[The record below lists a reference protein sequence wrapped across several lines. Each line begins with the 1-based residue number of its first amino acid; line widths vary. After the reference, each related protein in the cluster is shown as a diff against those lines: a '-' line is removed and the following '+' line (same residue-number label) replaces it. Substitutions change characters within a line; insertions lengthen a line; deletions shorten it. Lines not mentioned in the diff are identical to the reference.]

1 MAAWDDA
8 VKTRLMAYCRIDI
21 LEERDEALLREFYD
35 AAVSYMEQA
44 GISEPEEATPRRAQ
58 YDLCVNAM
66 VLDSWDHRD
75 MKEPVNQVTENAAFR
90 RRLNQLKF
98 SEPTVSDS
106 DT

>member
-1 MAAWDDA
+1 MAWNDT
-8 VKTRLMAYCRIDI
+8 VRTQLMAYCCIDV
-21 LEERDEALLREFYD
+21 LEERDEDLLREFYD
-35 AAVSYMEQA
+35 AAVSYMEEA
-44 GISEPEEATPRRAQ
+44 GISEPKEGTRRRAK

-75 MKEPVNQVTENAAFR
+75 MNEPVNQVTENAAFR

-98 SEPTVSDS
+98 SDPVVSDS

>member
-1 MAAWDDA
+1 MAEWSDT
-8 VKTRLMAYCRIDI
+8 VKTRLMAYCRIDT
-21 LEERDEALLREFYD
+21 LEEGDEALLREFYA
-35 AAVSYMEQA
+35 AAVSYMDQA
-44 GISEPEEATPRRAQ
+44 GISEPKEATPRHAQ
-58 YDLCVNAM
+58 YDLCINAM

-98 SEPTVSDS
+98 SEPAVSDS

>member
-1 MAAWDDA
+1 MAWNDT
-8 VKTRLMAYCRIDI
+8 VKARLMAYCRIDV
-21 LEERDEALLREFYD
+21 LEEGDEALLREFYD

-75 MKEPVNQVTENAAFR
+75 MKEPINQVTENAAFR

-106 DT
+106 DI

>member
-8 VKTRLMAYCRIDI
+8 IKARLMAYCRIDI
-21 LEERDEALLREFYD
+21 LEERDEDLLREFYD
-35 AAVSYMEQA
+35 AAVSYMEES
-44 GISEPEEATPRRAQ
+44 GISEPKEGTPRRAQ

>member
-1 MAAWDDA
+1 MADWDDA
-8 VKTRLMAYCRIDI
+8 IKARLMAYCRIDV
-21 LEERDEALLREFYD
+21 LEEGDEALLREFYD
-35 AAVSYMEQA
+35 AALSYMEQA
-44 GISEPEEATPRRAQ
+44 GISEPKEATPRRAQ
-58 YDLCVNAM
+58 YDLCVDAM

-75 MKEPVNQVTENAAFR
+75 IKEPVNQVTENAAFR

>member
-1 MAAWDDA
+1 MAEWNDELKA
-8 VKTRLMAYCRIDI
+8 RLMAYCRIDV
-21 LEERDEALLREFYD
+21 LEEGDEALFREFYD

>member
-1 MAAWDDA
+1 MAEWSDT
-8 VKTRLMAYCRIDI
+8 VKTRLMAYCRIDT
-21 LEERDEALLREFYD
+21 LEEGDEALLREFYD
-35 AAVSYMEQA
+35 AAVSYMDQA
-44 GISEPEEATPRRAQ
+44 GISDPKEATPRRAQ
-58 YDLCVNAM
+58 YDLCINAM

-98 SEPTVSDS
+98 SEPAVSDS

>member
-1 MAAWDDA
+1 MAEWSDT
-8 VKTRLMAYCRIDI
+8 VKTRLMAYCRIDT
-21 LEERDEALLREFYD
+21 LEEGDEALLREFYD
-35 AAVSYMEQA
+35 AAVSYMDQA
-44 GISEPEEATPRRAQ
+44 GISDPKEATPRRAQ
-58 YDLCVNAM
+58 YDLCINAM

-98 SEPTVSDS
+98 SEPAVSDL

>member
-1 MAAWDDA
+1 MAWNDT
-8 VKTRLMAYCRIDI
+8 VKARLMAYCRIDV
-21 LEERDEALLREFYD
+21 LEEGDEALLREFYD
-35 AAVSYMEQA
+35 AALSYMEQA
-44 GISEPEEATPRRAQ
+44 GISEPKEATPRRAQ
-58 YDLCVNAM
+58 YDLCVDAM

-75 MKEPVNQVTENAAFR
+75 IKEPVNQVTENAAFR